1 MKEIKWMKTK
11 ACPRVSVRDAA
22 SVSSLMK
29 EVLGPHVKYTN
40 TLIDVVHEIAN
51 GTHF

>member
-1 MKEIKWMKTK
+1 MKELKWMKTK
-11 ACPRVSVRDAA
+11 ACPRVFGAYAA

-51 GTHF
+51 GMHF